1 MVTGKI
7 LIVDDEPSVRQFFDD
22 VLTEKGYEVMSAQN
36 AGEALKT
43 LEKDDINVIF
53 LDLKLFGMN
62 GIELCRQIKA
72 SKPLSIIYAI
82 TGWAALFEIEEC
94 RDAGFDDCFMKP
106 VSVDRIYKAADDA
119 FEKLDRWTNHYGKV

>member
-1 MVTGKI
+1 MTGKI

-22 VLTEKGYEVMSAQN
+22 VLTEKGYEVMSVEN
-36 AGEALKT
+36 AGKALKT
-43 LEKDDINVIF
+43 LEKDDIKVIF

-72 SKPLSIIYAI
+72 LQPLSIIYAI
-82 TGWAALFEIEEC
+82 TGWAVLFEIKEC

-106 VSVDRIYKAADDA
+106 VSVDLIYKAADDA